1 MAMPADDGGGAD
13 SGGVLHGQAQGGAE
27 LVRSEAR
34 EVGVHRIEVRRREVA
49 GVDVGSGG
57 ARARLSCVLCAR
69 ARKGEREGESELGI
83 PLSNVGA

>member
-1 MAMPADDGGGAD
+1 MPADDGGGAD

-49 GVDVGSGG
+49 CADVGGGG
-57 ARARLSCVLCAR
+57 ARARLSCVLCTR
-69 ARKGEREGESELGI
+69 ERKGERGSESELGV
-83 PLSNVGA
+83 PLGNVGA

>member
-1 MAMPADDGGGAD
+1 MPVDDGGGAD

-49 GVDVGSGG
+49 GADVGAASG
-57 ARARLSCVLCAR
+57 S
-69 ARKGEREGESELGI
+69 
-83 PLSNVGA
+83 

>member
-1 MAMPADDGGGAD
+1 MPADDGGGAD

-49 GVDVGSGG
+49 GADVGGGG

-69 ARKGEREGESELGI
+69 ARKGERGGESELGI
-83 PLSNVGA
+83 PLGNVCA